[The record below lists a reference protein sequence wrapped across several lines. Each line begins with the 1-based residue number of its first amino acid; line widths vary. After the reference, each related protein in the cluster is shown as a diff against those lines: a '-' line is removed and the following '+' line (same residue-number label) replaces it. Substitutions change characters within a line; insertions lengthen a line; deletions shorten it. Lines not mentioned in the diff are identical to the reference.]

1 MAEPSLYNT
10 QLRAGTGDAYVVGQS
25 QALQQGRK
33 ERDTMRSLDVQEMR
47 GRAAQNAKA
56 QAQEKSIQD
65 AILKAEQQDVGRFQ
79 PQYESTFAT
88 PSRLR
93 ITEIANSK
101 RPSRM
106 SEAFLEAQQLEGIGT
121 TLKNAN
127 AAIDLT
133 LQNLEKT
140 NPGEYDLNEVDKLLT
155 TQGIDLITKGYKLG
169 PNEMKSMVA
178 KTIEEYPAINRKKVY
193 DNFVKETETKKNK
206 ISFNTDPTGLNR
218 TKQEIEANVY
228 LDIIP
233 KKNNKGDYVKDVN
246 GNVVYDTRFAGER
259 VFQDQMANPKTRL
272 LYKTQKENQLK
283 DAGINAQYQKDLLEI
298 GKLTDPG
305 AKQRA
310 FDENEFRYFIEPFMP
325 GKDSWITQSM
335 SQEQIKQF
343 REQKSI
349 TESEREAQKIR
360 QIVDVGTRPVYEEK
374 VMGGSGNETGLET
387 VQQVNL
393 TKNQADRF
401 RADALNTTFYA
412 QDKNGILR
420 PVSNVALDEGISQEV
435 NVIHRTV
442 FNRGQGIN
450 VLTNDGKMIKIPKDK
465 IPKGNQGNIG
475 KNGLFDGGQFNKKI
489 VENAIKEMKKQGLQ
503 PAVFG
508 PSGKPVKINNVDE
521 LAIGNNVLGNT
532 AYYEIT
538 PLKSQEEKDKE
549 EFSLTKNNEKGPT
562 AKNAVRIMKI
572 GTPKRLYVPIKGSTS
587 LTGIIKGNLG
597 SKNYDAMLQN
607 GSIQQEKAT
616 KNSLL
621 ESYDQNPG
629 QPTAPPKKIKIK

>member
-56 QAQEKSIQD
+56 QAQEKAIQD
-65 AILKAEQQDVGRFQ
+65 AILKADKQDVGRFQ
-79 PQYESTFAT
+79 PQFESMFAT
-88 PSRLR
+88 PSRLK
-93 ITEIANSK
+93 ITEIANSR
-101 RPSRM
+101 RPSRL
-106 SEAFLEAQQLEGIGT
+106 SESFIEANQLQGIGT

-127 AAIDLT
+127 DAIDLT

-155 TQGIDLITKGYKLG
+155 TQGIDILSKGGQLG
-169 PNEMKSMVA
+169 PAEMKSMVA
-178 KTIEEYPAINRKKVY
+178 KTVEEYPTINRKKVY

-206 ISFNTDPTGLNR
+206 ISFNTDPTGSNR

-233 KKNNKGDYVKDVN
+233 KKDDKGNYVKDVN

-360 QIVDVGTRPVYEEK
+360 QIVDVGTRPVYKEK
-374 VMGGSGNETGLET
+374 VMGGSGNQTGYET

-412 QDKNGILR
+412 QDKDGILQ
-420 PVSNVALDEGISQEV
+420 PVSNVILDEGISQEV

-442 FNRGQGIN
+442 FNKGQGIN
-450 VLTNDGKMIKIPKDK
+450 ILTTDGKMVKPPKDK
-465 IPKGNQGNIG
+465 FSTDFQKNIG
-475 KNGLFDGGQFNKKI
+475 KNGFFDGGQFSKEV
-489 VENAIKEMKKQGLQ
+489 VERAIKEMKKQGLQ

-508 PSGKPVKINNVDE
+508 PTGKPVKINNVDE
-521 LAIGNNVLGNT
+521 LAIGNVLGNT

-538 PLKSQEEKDKE
+538 PLKSQEENKE
-549 EFSLTKNNEKGPT
+549 EEKFLTKNNQKGAA
-562 AKNAVRIMKI
+562 AKSTLRIMSL

-616 KNSLL
+616 QNSLL

>member
-56 QAQEKSIQD
+56 QAQEKAIQD
-65 AILKAEQQDVGRFQ
+65 AILQADKQDVGRFQ
-79 PQYESTFAT
+79 PQFESMFAT
-88 PSRLR
+88 PSRLK
-93 ITEIANSK
+93 ITEIANSR
-101 RPSRM
+101 RPSRL
-106 SEAFLEAQQLEGIGT
+106 SESFIEANQLQGIGT

-127 AAIDLT
+127 DAIDLT

-155 TQGIDLITKGYKLG
+155 TQGIDILSKGGQLG
-169 PNEMKSMVA
+169 PAEMKSMVA
-178 KTIEEYPAINRKKVY
+178 KTVEEYPTINRKKVY
-193 DNFVKETETKKNK
+193 DNFVKQTETKKNK

-233 KKNNKGDYVKDVN
+233 KKNDKGNYVKDAN

-259 VFQDQMANPKTRL
+259 VFQDQMANPQTRL
-272 LYKTQKENQLK
+272 LYKSQKENQLK
-283 DAGINAQYQKDLLEI
+283 DVGINDQYQKDLLEI
-298 GKLTDPG
+298 GQITDPN
-305 AKQRA
+305 AKQKA

-360 QIVDVGTRPVYEEK
+360 QIVDVGTRPVYKEK
-374 VMGGSGNETGLET
+374 VMGGSGNQTGYET

-412 QDKNGILR
+412 QDKDGILQ
-420 PVSNVALDEGISQEV
+420 PVSNVILDEGISQEV

-442 FNRGQGIN
+442 FNKGQGIN
-450 VLTNDGKMIKIPKDK
+450 ILTTDGKMVKPPKDK
-465 IPKGNQGNIG
+465 FSTDFQKNIG
-475 KNGLFDGGQFNKKI
+475 KNGFFDGGQFSKEV
-489 VENAIKEMKKQGLQ
+489 VERAIKEMKKQGLQ

-508 PSGKPVKINNVDE
+508 PTGKPVKINNVDE
-521 LAIGNNVLGNT
+521 LAIGNVLGNT

-538 PLKSQEEKDKE
+538 PLKSQEEKKE
-549 EFSLTKNNEKGPT
+549 EEVILTKNNQKGAA
-562 AKNAVRIMKI
+562 AKSTLRIMSL

-616 KNSLL
+616 QNSLL
-621 ESYDQNPG
+621 ESYDQNAG
-629 QPTAPPKKIKIK
+629 QSTTAPKKIKIK

>member
-56 QAQEKSIQD
+56 QAQEKAIQD
-65 AILKAEQQDVGRFQ
+65 AILQADKQDVGRFQ
-79 PQYESTFAT
+79 PQFESMFAT
-88 PSRLR
+88 PSRLK
-93 ITEIANSK
+93 ITEIANSR
-101 RPSRM
+101 RPSRL
-106 SEAFLEAQQLEGIGT
+106 SESFIEANQLQGIGT

-127 AAIDLT
+127 DAIDLT

-155 TQGIDLITKGYKLG
+155 TQGIDILSKGGQLG
-169 PNEMKSMVA
+169 PAEMKSMVA
-178 KTIEEYPAINRKKVY
+178 KTVEEYPTINRKKVY
-193 DNFVKETETKKNK
+193 DNFVKQTETKKNK

-233 KKNNKGDYVKDVN
+233 KKNDKGNYVKDAN

-259 VFQDQMANPKTRL
+259 VFQDQMANPQTRL
-272 LYKTQKENQLK
+272 LYKSQKENQLK

-298 GKLTDPG
+298 GQITDPN
-305 AKQRA
+305 AKQKA

-360 QIVDVGTRPVYEEK
+360 QIVDVGTRPVYKEK
-374 VMGGSGNETGLET
+374 VMGGSGNQTGYET

-412 QDKNGILR
+412 QDKDGILQ
-420 PVSNVALDEGISQEV
+420 PVSNVILDEGISQEV

-442 FNRGQGIN
+442 FNKGQGIN
-450 VLTNDGKMIKIPKDK
+450 ILTTDGKMVKPPKDK
-465 IPKGNQGNIG
+465 FSTDFQKNIG
-475 KNGLFDGGQFNKKI
+475 KNGFFDGGQFSKEV
-489 VENAIKEMKKQGLQ
+489 VETTIKEMKKQGLQ

-508 PSGKPVKINNVDE
+508 PTGKPVKINNVDE
-521 LAIGNNVLGNT
+521 LAIGNVLGNT

-538 PLKSQEEKDKE
+538 PLKSQEEKKE
-549 EFSLTKNNEKGPT
+549 EEVILSKNNQKGAA
-562 AKNAVRIMKI
+562 AKSTLRIMSL

-616 KNSLL
+616 QNSLL
-621 ESYDQNPG
+621 ESYDQNAG
-629 QPTAPPKKIKIK
+629 QSTTAPKKIKIK